1 MGAIVGE
8 HVGHVISG
16 GQVVG
21 AIVGGHVGHVISGG
35 HVVGAI
41 VAIGEHVGHVISGGH
56 VVGAIVGGHVGHVI
70 SGQVVGAIVGER
82 VGHVISGG
90 HVVGAIVEGHGVGKR
105 SPGINWK
112 HKVRAYIY
120 MYMGLTCVLYW
131 TTVRSIPSRCTCS
144 YLHENTASTIYI
156 SIECNV

>member
-1 MGAIVGE
+1 MGAIVG
-8 HVGHVISG
+8 GHVISG
-16 GQVVG
+16 GHVVG

-41 VAIGEHVGHVISGGH
+41 VGGHVISGGH
-56 VVGAIVGGHVGHVI
+56 VVGAIVGEH
-70 SGQVVGAIVGER
+70 

-144 YLHENTASTIYI
+144 YLHENTASTIYNI
-156 SIECNV
+156 SV